1 MKFKTARI
9 LFLGDVF
16 ATAVT
21 QLLKHPFIKWM
32 QYELHSGTFYKC
44 KITRITQTWLQI
56 GHWRHTGWRAGRI
69 SLQRYKTSWKRDV
82 ACFTTYVKNCLE
94 TLKSSCCE
102 LRWSP
107 YLGFESCSRRTFS
120 GRDSRPL
127 VLLLVIA
134 ELKVLLAVFRRR
146 RSCSARR

>member
-69 SLQRYKTSWKRDV
+69 SLQRYKTSWKGMLRVLPPTSKLSWNTEIKLLQAALVTLPWFWILFSAHVFWKRQSPISSSSSDSWIESV
-82 ACFTTYVKNCLE
+82 VGCFQT
-94 TLKSSCCE
+94 S
-102 LRWSP
+102 
-107 YLGFESCSRRTFS
+107 
-120 GRDSRPL
+120 
-127 VLLLVIA
+127 
-134 ELKVLLAVFRRR
+134 
-146 RSCSARR
+146 